1 MEPLKFLSDGDVK
14 AMHEA
19 TLQIMTEVGIIWTHQ
34 PSLDILTDAG
44 CTIKGNRVCFPP
56 ELVMDSAAKANK
68 RPVIRGRNGQVNELG
83 SGNLYFHNLG
93 GARDVFD
100 ARTGTHHA
108 ATHEDCVNA
117 TRVLDALP
125 NCNTIT
131 PFFTPPDVANEMM
144 ALNMYRHTLSNTTKP
159 VQGPGI
165 QFGHEVKYAVEMAA
179 VVGTPAHELTLSL
192 SPVSPL
198 TMHDV
203 AAQAIMDMANA
214 GVIHSNLPAPTGGA
228 TSPMTITGSIVQQS
242 AESLA
247 PLVLAQ
253 LINPGCGVIYCGR
266 LGMLEPRT
274 GLIWGGVELGISSA
288 ATVQLGHYYGFSVN
302 VYGFS
307 TNAHTLDAQNAF
319 ERGLNASLPALAG
332 ADELSGIGEMEA
344 GVMGSFAQM
353 VLDNELAKSVHRQR
367 AGLSA
372 DAEHLA
378 VEVINTVMDTNRN
391 YLASK
396 HTLKHLRAG
405 EMALTKL
412 AERNSW
418 DTWEEK
424 MGRKQMADYATAEAE
439 RLLREHVVPP
449 LEPQQEKELDRI
461 MEAAE
466 KEMIKP
472 KKKIEYTYK

>member
-1 MEPLKFLSDGDVK
+1 MEPLKFLSDADVQ

-19 TLQIMTEVGIIWTHQ
+19 TLQIMSEVGIIWTHK
-34 PSLDILTDAG
+34 PSLDVLLQAG
-44 CTIKGNRVCFPP
+44 CKMKDNRVLFPP
-56 ELVMDSAAKANK
+56 DLVMDSVAKANK
-68 RPVIRGRNGQVNELG
+68 RPKIRGRNGTVNELG
-83 SGNLYFHNLG
+83 GGNLYFHNLG

-100 ARTGTHHA
+100 ARTGTHHT
-108 ATHEDCVNA
+108 ATAEDCVNA
-117 TRVLDALP
+117 VRLLDALP
-125 NCNTIT
+125 NCNNVT
-131 PFFTPPDVANEMM
+131 PFFTPPDVENEMM
-144 ALNMYRHTLSNTTKP
+144 ALHMFRHALSNTTKP

-165 QFGHEVKYAVEMAA
+165 QFGHEAKYAVEMAK
-179 VVGTPAHELTLSL
+179 VIGIEPHEITLSL

-198 TMHDV
+198 TMHDI
-203 AAQAIMDMANA
+203 AAQAIMDMAQA
-214 GVIHSNLPAPTGGA
+214 GVIHANLPAPTGGA
-228 TSPMTITGSIVQQS
+228 TSPMTITGSLVQQN
-242 AESLA
+242 AETLA

-253 LINPGCGVIYCGR
+253 ILNPGCGVVYCGR
-266 LGMLEPRT
+266 LGLLEPRT
-274 GLIWGGVELGISSA
+274 GLIWAGVELGMSSA
-288 ATVQLGHYYGFSVN
+288 ATVQLGHYYGFAVN

-367 AGLSA
+367 QGLSA

-378 VEVINTVMDTNRN
+378 VEVIGNVMDSNRN

-418 DTWEEK
+418 DTWEDK
-424 MGRKQMADYATAEAE
+424 LGRKQMADSATVEAE
-439 RLLREHVVPP
+439 RILREHQVQP
-449 LEPQQEKELDRI
+449 LDPAQEAELDKI
-461 MEAAE
+461 LAAAQRE
-466 KEMIKP
+466 TV
-472 KKKIEYTYK
+472 KKK

>member
-1 MEPLKFLSDGDVK
+1 MEPLKFLSDKDIQ

-19 TLQIMTEVGIIWTHQ
+19 TLRILQEVGVIWTHK
-34 PSLDILTDAG
+34 PSLEVLTDAG
-44 CTIKGNRVCFPP
+44 CTMNGNRVCFPP
-56 ELVMDSAAKANK
+56 DLVIDSIARANK
-68 RPVIRGRNGQVNELG
+68 RPVIRGRNGQVSELG
-83 SGNLYFHNLG
+83 NGKLYFHNLG

-100 ARTGTHHA
+100 ARTGTRHV
-108 ATHEDCVNA
+108 ATDEDACNA
-117 TRVLDALP
+117 IRLLDALP
-125 NCNTIT
+125 NCHTVT
-131 PFFTPPDVANEMM
+131 PFFTPPDISNELM
-144 ALNMYRHTLSNTTKP
+144 ALHMYRYALSNTTKP

-179 VVGTPAHELTLSL
+179 VVGTSAHELTLSL

-198 TMHDV
+198 TMHDI
-203 AAQAIMDMANA
+203 AAEAIVEMAKA
-214 GVIHSNLPAPTGGA
+214 GVIHANLPCPTGGA

-253 LINPGCGVIYCGR
+253 IINPGCGVVYCGR

-274 GLIWGGVELGISSA
+274 GLIWSGVELGISSA
-288 ATVQLGHYYGFSVN
+288 ATVQLGHYYGFTVN

-319 ERGLNASLPALAG
+319 ERGLNASIPALAG

-353 VLDNELAKSVHRQR
+353 VLDNELAGSVLRLR
-367 AGLSA
+367 KGLST
-372 DAEHLA
+372 DVDHLA
-378 VEVINTVMDTNRN
+378 VDIIGNVMNGTRN
-391 YLASK
+391 FLGQK
-396 HTLKHLRAG
+396 HTMKHLRAG

-424 MGRKQMADYATAEAE
+424 LGRKQMADYAAEEAA
-439 RLLREHVVPP
+439 RILREHVVPP
-449 LEPQQEKELDRI
+449 LEPQQEQELDKI
-461 MEAAE
+461 LTAAE
-466 KEMIKP
+466 KESVR
-472 KKKIEYTYK
+472 KK

>member
-1 MEPLKFLSDGDVK
+1 MERLKFLSDEEVK
-14 AMHEA
+14 TMHEA
-19 TLQIMTEVGIIWTHQ
+19 TLQIMNEVGIIWTHK
-34 PSLDILTDAG
+34 PSLDILLDAG
-44 CTIKGNRVCFPP
+44 CKMKDNRVLMPP
-56 ELVMDSAAKANK
+56 DLVMDSVAKANK
-68 RPVIRGRNGQVNELG
+68 RPKIRGRNGTVNELG

-100 ARTGTHHA
+100 ARTGTHHT
-108 ATHEDCVNA
+108 ATNEDCVNA
-117 TRVLDALP
+117 VRLLDALP
-125 NCNTIT
+125 NCNNVT
-131 PFFTPPDVANEMM
+131 PFFTPPDVPNEMM
-144 ALNMYRHTLSNTTKP
+144 ALHMFRHALSNTTKP

-165 QFGHEVKYAVEMAA
+165 QFGHEAKYAVEMAA
-179 VVGTPAHELTLSL
+179 VIGIQPHELTLSL

-203 AAQAIMDMANA
+203 AAQAIMDMAAA
-214 GVIHSNLPAPTGGA
+214 GVIHANLPAPTGGA
-228 TSPMTITGSIVQQS
+228 TSPMTITGSLVQQS
-242 AESLA
+242 AETLA

-253 LINPGCGVIYCGR
+253 ILNPGSGVVYCGR
-266 LGMLEPRT
+266 LGLLEPRT
-274 GLIWGGVELGISSA
+274 GLIWAGVELGMSSA
-288 ATVQLGHYYGFSVN
+288 ATVQLGHYYGFAVN

-367 AGLSA
+367 QGLSA

-378 VEVINTVMDTNRN
+378 VEVIGNVMDTNRN

-405 EMALTKL
+405 EMALSKL

-424 MGRKQMADYATAEAE
+424 LGRKQMADHVTDEAE
-439 RLLREHVVPP
+439 RLLREHVVTP
-449 LEPQQEKELDRI
+449 LDPAQEAELDKI
-461 MEAAE
+461 LAAAE
-466 KEMIKP
+466 RETV
-472 KKKIEYTYK
+472 KKK

>member
-1 MEPLKFLSDGDVK
+1 MESLKFLSDDDAK

-19 TLQIMTEVGIIWTHQ
+19 TLRIMSEVGFIWTHRESIQ
-34 PSLDILTDAG
+34 ILTDAG
-44 CTIKGNRVCFPP
+44 CTMKNGRICFPP
-56 ELVMDSAAKANK
+56 DLVMNSVATANK
-68 RPVIRGRNGQVNELG
+68 RPVIRGRNGKVNELG
-83 SGNLYFHNLG
+83 GGALYFHNLG

-100 ARTGTHHA
+100 AKTCSRRT
-108 ATHEDCVNA
+108 ATQQDTVDA
-117 TRVLDALP
+117 IRVLDALE
-125 NCNTIT
+125 NCHTVT
-131 PFFTPPDVANEMM
+131 PFFTPPDVSNELM
-144 ALNMYRHTLSNTTKP
+144 ALHMYRHTLSNTTKP

-179 VVGTPAHELTLSL
+179 VVGTAPNELTLSL

-203 AAQAIMDMANA
+203 AAQAIIEMAKA
-214 GVIHSNLPAPTGGA
+214 GIIHSNLPAPTGGA

-253 LINPGCGVIYCGR
+253 IINPGCGVVYCGR

-274 GLIWGGVELGISSA
+274 GLIWGGVELGLSSA

-319 ERGLNASLPALAG
+319 ERGLNATIPALAG

-353 VLDNELAKSVHRQR
+353 VLDNELAKSVLRLR
-367 AGLSA
+367 TGLSA
-372 DAEHLA
+372 DVEHLA
-378 VEVINTVMDTNRN
+378 VEIIGNVMDGTRN
-391 YLASK
+391 YLGQK
-396 HTLKHLRAG
+396 HTVKHLRAG
-405 EMALTKL
+405 ELALIKI

-418 DTWEEK
+418 DTWDEK
-424 MGRKQMADYATAEAE
+424 LGRKQIADYAADEAD
-439 RLLREHVVPP
+439 RILREHVVPP
-449 LEPQQEKELDRI
+449 LEPHQEQELDRI
-461 MEAAE
+461 LEAAARE
-466 KEMIKP
+466 TVKP
-472 KKKIEYTYK
+472 RK

>member
-1 MEPLKFLSDGDVK
+1 MEPLKFLSDEDVK

-19 TLQIMTEVGIIWTHQ
+19 TLRIMSEVGFIWTHKE
-34 PSLDILTDAG
+34 SLQILTDAG
-44 CTIKGNRVCFPP
+44 CTLKNGRICFPP
-56 ELVMDSAAKANK
+56 DLVMNSVAKANK
-68 RPVIRGRNGQVNELG
+68 RPVIRGRNGKVNELG
-83 SGNLYFHNLG
+83 GGNLFFHNLG

-100 ARTGTHHA
+100 AKSCTRRT
-108 ATHEDCVNA
+108 ATQQDTVDA
-117 TRVLDALP
+117 IRVLDALE
-125 NCNTIT
+125 NCHTVT
-131 PFFTPPDVANEMM
+131 PFFTPPDVSNELM
-144 ALNMYRHTLSNTTKP
+144 ALHMYRHTLSNTTKP

-179 VVGTPAHELTLSL
+179 VVGTPPNELTLSL

-203 AAQAIMDMANA
+203 AAQAIMEMANA
-214 GVIHSNLPAPTGGA
+214 GIIHSNLPAPTGGA

-253 LINPGCGVIYCGR
+253 IINPGCSAVYCGR

-274 GLIWGGVELGISSA
+274 GLIWGGVELGLSSA

-319 ERGLNASLPALAG
+319 ERGLNASIPALAG

-353 VLDNELAKSVHRQR
+353 VLDNELAKSVLRLR
-367 AGLSA
+367 TGLSA

-378 VEVINTVMDTNRN
+378 VEIIGNVMDGTRN
-391 YLASK
+391 YLGQK
-396 HTLKHLRAG
+396 HTVKHLRAG
-405 EMALTKL
+405 ELALIKI

-418 DTWEEK
+418 DTWDEK
-424 MGRKQMADYATAEAE
+424 LGRKQIADYAADEAE
-439 RLLREHVVPP
+439 RILREHVVFP
-449 LEPQQEKELDRI
+449 LEPQQEQELDRI
-461 MEAAE
+461 LEAAGRE
-466 KEMIKP
+466 TVKP
-472 KKKIEYTYK
+472 RK

>member
-1 MEPLKFLSDGDVK
+1 MEPLKFLSDSDVQ

-19 TLQIMTEVGIIWTHQ
+19 TLKVMSEIGIIWTHK
-34 PSLDILTDAG
+34 PSLDILLQAG
-44 CTIKGNRVCFPP
+44 CSMKDNRVLMPP
-56 ELVMDSAAKANK
+56 DLVMDSVAKANK
-68 RPVIRGRNGQVNELG
+68 RPKIRGRNGTVNELG
-83 SGNLYFHNLG
+83 GGNLYFHNLG

-100 ARTGTHHA
+100 ARTGTHHT
-108 ATHEDCVNA
+108 ATAEDCVNA
-117 TRVLDALP
+117 IRLLDALP
-125 NCNTIT
+125 NCNNVT
-131 PFFTPPDVANEMM
+131 PFFTPPDVENEMM
-144 ALNMYRHTLSNTTKP
+144 ALHMFRHALSNTTKP
-159 VQGPGI
+159 VQGPGV
-165 QFGHEVKYAVEMAA
+165 QFGHEAKYAVEMAK
-179 VVGTPAHELTLSL
+179 VVGIEPHELTLSL

-198 TMHDV
+198 TMHDI
-203 AAQAIMDMANA
+203 AAQAIMDMAQA
-214 GVIHSNLPAPTGGA
+214 GVIHANLPAPTGGA
-228 TSPMTITGSIVQQS
+228 TSPMTITGSLVQQN
-242 AESLA
+242 AETLA

-253 LINPGCGVIYCGR
+253 ILNPGCGVVYCGR

-274 GLIWGGVELGISSA
+274 GLIWAGVELGMSSA
-288 ATVQLGHYYGFSVN
+288 ATVQLGHYYGFAVN

-367 AGLSA
+367 QGLSA

-378 VEVINTVMDTNRN
+378 VEIISNVMDSNRN

-418 DTWEEK
+418 DTWEDK
-424 MGRKQMADYATAEAE
+424 MERKQMADYATDEAE
-439 RLLREHVVPP
+439 RLLREHIVSP
-449 LEPQQEKELDRI
+449 LDPAQEAELDKI
-461 MEAAE
+461 LAAAE
-466 KEMIKP
+466 RETV
-472 KKKIEYTYK
+472 KKR

>member
-1 MEPLKFLSDGDVK
+1 MERLKFLSDEDIQ

-19 TLQIMTEVGIIWTHQ
+19 TLRILQEVGVIWTHQ
-34 PSLDILTDAG
+34 PSLDILLEAG
-44 CTIKGNRVCFPP
+44 CTMNGNRICFPP
-56 ELVMDSAAKANK
+56 ELVMDSIAKANK
-68 RPVIRGRNGQVNELG
+68 RPCIRGRNGQVNELG
-83 SGNLYFHNLG
+83 GGNLYFHNLG

-100 ARTGTHHA
+100 ARTGTRHV
-108 ATHEDCVNA
+108 ATNEDASNA
-117 TRVLDALP
+117 IRLLDALP
-125 NCNTIT
+125 NCNTVT
-131 PFFTPPDVANEMM
+131 PFFTPPDISNELM
-144 ALNMYRHTLSNTTKP
+144 AMHMYRHALSNTTKP

-179 VVGTPAHELTLSL
+179 VVGTPPSELTLSL

-198 TMHDV
+198 TMHDI
-203 AAQAIMDMANA
+203 AAQAIMEMAKA
-214 GVIHSNLPAPTGGA
+214 GIIHANLPCPTGGA

-253 LINPGCGVIYCGR
+253 IINPGCGVVYCGR

-274 GLIWGGVELGISSA
+274 GLIWGGVELGLSSA

-319 ERGLNASLPALAG
+319 ERGLNATIPALAG

-353 VLDNELAKSVHRQR
+353 VLDNEFAGSVIRLR
-367 AGLSA
+367 NGLSA
-372 DAEHLA
+372 DVEHLA
-378 VEVINTVMDTNRN
+378 VDIIGNVMNGTRN
-391 YLASK
+391 FLGQK
-396 HTLKHLRAG
+396 HTMKHLRAG
-405 EMALTKL
+405 EVALTKL

-424 MGRKQMADYATAEAE
+424 FERRGMADYATDEAE
-439 RLLREHVVPP
+439 RILREHVVPP
-449 LEPQQEKELDRI
+449 LEPQQEKELDGI
-461 MEAAE
+461 MAAAE
-466 KEMIKP
+466 KELAS
-472 KKKIEYTYK
+472 KKK

>member
-1 MEPLKFLSDGDVK
+1 MEPLKFLSDADVQ

-19 TLQIMTEVGIIWTHQ
+19 TLKVMSEIGIIWTHK
-34 PSLDILTDAG
+34 PSLDILLQAG
-44 CTIKGNRVCFPP
+44 CKMKDNRVLMPP
-56 ELVMDSAAKANK
+56 DLVMDSVAKANK
-68 RPVIRGRNGQVNELG
+68 RPKIRGRNGTVNELG
-83 SGNLYFHNLG
+83 GGNLFFHNLG

-100 ARTGTHHA
+100 ARTGTHHT
-108 ATHEDCVNA
+108 ATTEDCVNA
-117 TRVLDALP
+117 VRLLDALP
-125 NCNTIT
+125 NCNNIT
-131 PFFTPPDVANEMM
+131 PFFTPPDVENEMM
-144 ALNMYRHTLSNTTKP
+144 ALHMFRHALSNTTKP

-165 QFGHEVKYAVEMAA
+165 QFGHEAKYAVEMAK
-179 VVGTPAHELTLSL
+179 VIGIEPHEITLSL

-198 TMHDV
+198 TMHDI
-203 AAQAIMDMANA
+203 AAQAIMDMAEA
-214 GVIHSNLPAPTGGA
+214 GVIHANLPAPTGGA
-228 TSPMTITGSIVQQS
+228 TSPMTITGSLVQQN
-242 AESLA
+242 AETLA

-253 LINPGCGVIYCGR
+253 ILNPGCGVVYCGR
-266 LGMLEPRT
+266 LGLLEPRT

-288 ATVQLGHYYGFSVN
+288 ATVQLGHYYGFAVN

-353 VLDNELAKSVHRQR
+353 VLDNELAKSIHRQR
-367 AGLSA
+367 QGLSA

-378 VEVINTVMDTNRN
+378 VEVIGNVMDSNRN

-418 DTWEEK
+418 DTWEDK
-424 MGRKQMADYATAEAE
+424 MGRKQMADHATDEAE
-439 RLLREHVVPP
+439 RILREHTVPP
-449 LEPQQEKELDRI
+449 LEPAQEAELNRI
-461 MEAAE
+461 LVAAE
-466 KEMIKP
+466 RETV
-472 KKKIEYTYK
+472 KKK

>member
-1 MEPLKFLSDGDVK
+1 MEPLKFLSDDDIK

-19 TLQIMTEVGIIWTHQ
+19 TLRIMNEVGFIWTHKE
-34 PSLDILTDAG
+34 SLQILTDAG
-44 CTIKGNRVCFPP
+44 CTMKNGRICFPP
-56 ELVMDSAAKANK
+56 DLVMQSVTKANR
-68 RPVIRGRNGQVNELG
+68 RPVIRGRNGKVNQLG
-83 SGNLYFHNLG
+83 GGNLYFHNLG

-100 ARTGTHHA
+100 AKSGTRRT
-108 ATHEDCVNA
+108 ATQQDTVDA
-117 TRVLDALP
+117 IRILDALE
-125 NCNTIT
+125 NCHTVT
-131 PFFTPPDVANEMM
+131 PFFTPPDVSNELM
-144 ALNMYRHTLSNTTKP
+144 ALHMYRDTLSNTTKP

-179 VVGTPAHELTLSL
+179 VVGTPANELTLSL

-203 AAQAIMDMANA
+203 AAQAIMEMAKA

-253 LINPGCGVIYCGR
+253 IINPGCGMVYCGR

-274 GLIWGGVELGISSA
+274 GLIWGGVELGLSSA

-319 ERGLNASLPALAG
+319 ERGLNAAIPALAG

-353 VLDNELAKSVHRQR
+353 VLDNELVKSVMRLR

-372 DAEHLA
+372 DMEHLA
-378 VEVINTVMDTNRN
+378 VEIIGNVMDGTRN
-391 YLASK
+391 YLGQR
-396 HTLKHLRAG
+396 HTIKHLRAG
-405 EMALTKL
+405 ELALIKL

-418 DTWEEK
+418 DTWDEK
-424 MGRKQMADYATAEAE
+424 MNRKQMADYASDEAE
-439 RLLREHVVPP
+439 RILREHVVPP
-449 LEPQQEKELDRI
+449 LESHQEQELDRI
-461 MEAAE
+461 LAAAGRE
-466 KEMIKP
+466 TAKP
-472 KKKIEYTYK
+472 KK

>member
-1 MEPLKFLSDGDVK
+1 MEPLKFLSDQDVE
-14 AMHEA
+14 AMNEA
-19 TLQIMTEVGIIWTHQ
+19 TLRVMNDIGIVWTHQ
-34 PSLDILTDAG
+34 PSLNILQQAG
-44 CTIKGNRVCFPP
+44 CWVIDNRVHFPP
-56 ELVMDSAAKANK
+56 ELVLDSVAKANK
-68 RPVIRGRNGQVNELG
+68 RPKIRGRNGTINELG
-83 SGNLYFHNLG
+83 GGSLYFHNLG

-100 ARTGTHHA
+100 AASGTRHT
-108 ATHEDCVNA
+108 ATLEDCVNA

-125 NCNTIT
+125 NCSNVT
-131 PFFTPPDVANEMM
+131 PFFTPPDVANELM
-144 ALNMYRHTLSNTTKP
+144 ALNMYRHALSNTTKP

-165 QFGHEVKYAVEMAA
+165 QFGHEVRYAVEMAA
-179 VVGTPAHELTLSL
+179 VIGIQPHELTLSL

-203 AAQAIMDMANA
+203 AAQAVMDMAQA
-214 GVIHSNLPAPTGGA
+214 GVVHANLPAPTGGA
-228 TSPMTITGSIVQQS
+228 TSPMTITGSLVQQN
-242 AESLA
+242 AETLA

-253 LINPGCGVIYCGR
+253 LIRPGCGVVYCGR

-274 GLIWGGVELGISSA
+274 GLIWAGVELGMSSA
-288 ATVQLGHYYGFSVN
+288 ATVQLGHYYGFAVN

-353 VLDNELAKSVHRQR
+353 VLDNELAKSIHRQR
-367 AGLSA
+367 QGLSA

-378 VEVINTVMDTNRN
+378 VEIIGNVMDTNRN

-396 HTLKHLRAG
+396 HTLKYLRAG

-418 DTWEEK
+418 ETWEDK
-424 MGRKQMADYATAEAE
+424 LSRRQMADYAVEEAE

-449 LEPQQEKELDRI
+449 LEPAQEAELDKI
-461 MEAAE
+461 LAAAE
-466 KEMIKP
+466 RETIR
-472 KKKIEYTYK
+472 KK

>member
-1 MEPLKFLSDGDVK
+1 MEPLKFLSDEDVK
-14 AMHEA
+14 VMHEA
-19 TLQIMTEVGIIWTHQ
+19 TLRIMSEVGFIWTHKESIQ
-34 PSLDILTDAG
+34 ILTDAG
-44 CTIKGNRVCFPP
+44 CTIKNGRVCFPAD
-56 ELVMDSAAKANK
+56 LVMDSVAKANR
-68 RPVIRGRNGQVNELG
+68 RPVIRGRNGKINELG
-83 SGNLYFHNLG
+83 GGNLFFHNLG

-100 ARTGTHHA
+100 AKTCTRRT
-108 ATHEDCVNA
+108 ATQQDTVDA
-117 TRVLDALP
+117 IRILDTLE
-125 NCNTIT
+125 NCHTIT
-131 PFFTPPDVANEMM
+131 PFFTPPDVSNELM
-144 ALNMYRHTLSNTTKP
+144 ALHMYRYTLSNTTKS

-179 VVGTPAHELTLSL
+179 VVGTPANELTLSL

-203 AAQAIMDMANA
+203 AAQAIIEMAKA
-214 GVIHSNLPAPTGGA
+214 GIIHSNLPAPTGGA
-228 TSPMTITGSIVQQS
+228 TSPMTITGSVVQQS

-253 LINPGCGVIYCGR
+253 IINPGCGVVYCGR

-274 GLIWGGVELGISSA
+274 GLIWGGIELGLSSA

-319 ERGLNASLPALAG
+319 ERGLNAAIPALAG

-353 VLDNELAKSVHRQR
+353 VLDNELAKSVMRLR
-367 AGLSA
+367 TGLSA
-372 DAEHLA
+372 DVEHLA
-378 VEVINTVMDTNRN
+378 VEIIGNVMDGTRN
-391 YLASK
+391 YLGQK
-396 HTLKHLRAG
+396 HTIRHLRAG
-405 EMALTKL
+405 ELALVKL

-424 MGRKQMADYATAEAE
+424 LGRKQMADYAADEAE
-439 RLLREHVVPP
+439 RILREHIVPP
-449 LEPQQEKELDRI
+449 LEPQQEQELDRI
-461 MEAAE
+461 LATAE
-466 KEMIKP
+466 KETVR
-472 KKKIEYTYK
+472 KKK

>member
-1 MEPLKFLSDGDVK
+1 
-14 AMHEA
+14 
-19 TLQIMTEVGIIWTHQ
+19 
-34 PSLDILTDAG
+34 
-44 CTIKGNRVCFPP
+44 
-56 ELVMDSAAKANK
+56 
-68 RPVIRGRNGQVNELG
+68 
-83 SGNLYFHNLG
+83 
-93 GARDVFD
+93 
-100 ARTGTHHA
+100 
-108 ATHEDCVNA
+108 
-117 TRVLDALP
+117 
-125 NCNTIT
+125 
-131 PFFTPPDVANEMM
+131 MM
-144 ALNMYRHTLSNTTKP
+144 ALHMFRHTLSNTTKP

-165 QFGHEVKYAVEMAA
+165 QFGHEAKYAVEMAA
-179 VVGTPAHELTLSL
+179 VVGIPAHELTLSL

-353 VLDNELAKSVHRQR
+353 VLDNELAKSVHRQL

-424 MGRKQMADYATAEAE
+424 MGRKQMADYATDEAE
-439 RLLREHVVPP
+439 RILREHVVPP
-449 LEPQQEKELDRI
+449 LEPQQEAELD
-461 MEAAE
+461 
-466 KEMIKP
+466 
-472 KKKIEYTYK
+472 KILE

>member
-1 MEPLKFLSDGDVK
+1 MEPLKFLSNEDVQ

-19 TLQIMTEVGIIWTHQ
+19 ALKILHEVGVIWTHK
-34 PSLDILTDAG
+34 PSLDIMLDAG
-44 CTIKGNRVCFPP
+44 CTMNGNRVCFPP
-56 ELVMDSAAKANK
+56 DLVMDSIAKANK

-83 SGNLYFHNLG
+83 NGKLYFHNLG

-100 ARTGTHHA
+100 ARTGTHHT
-108 ATHEDCVNA
+108 ATAEDASNA
-117 TRVLDALP
+117 IRLLDALP
-125 NCNTIT
+125 NCNTVT
-131 PFFTPPDVANEMM
+131 PFFTPPDISNEMM
-144 ALNMYRHTLSNTTKP
+144 AMHMYRHALSNTTKP

-198 TMHDV
+198 TMHDI
-203 AAQAIMDMANA
+203 AAEAIMEMAKH
-214 GVIHSNLPAPTGGA
+214 GVIHANLPCPTGGA
-228 TSPMTITGSIVQQS
+228 TSPMTITGSIIQQS

-247 PLVLAQ
+247 PIVLAQ
-253 LINPGCGVIYCGR
+253 IINPGCGVVYCGR

-274 GLIWGGVELGISSA
+274 GLIWSGVELGLSSA

-319 ERGLNASLPALAG
+319 ERGLNATIPALAG

-353 VLDNELAKSVHRQR
+353 VLDNELAGSVLRLR
-367 AGLSA
+367 MGLSA

-378 VEVINTVMDTNRN
+378 VEIIGNVMNGTRN
-391 YLASK
+391 FLGQK
-396 HTLKHLRAG
+396 HTMKHLRGG
-405 EMALTKL
+405 ELALTKL

-424 MGRKQMADYATAEAE
+424 LERKGMADHATDEAE
-439 RLLREHVVPP
+439 RILREHTVSP
-449 LEPQQEKELDRI
+449 LEPQQEQELDRI
-461 MEAAE
+461 MAAAE
-466 KEMIKP
+466 KATAKV
-472 KKKIEYTYK
+472 KK